1 MSTTR
6 PISGHIRSGT
16 FRADRHGDKVTLPS
30 AALVEPDWSDLMPG
44 DSEEAEKAREDAAEL
59 WARTAPALM
68 IAAGL
73 NDAQR
78 ETLSMFCVAVASYWS
93 VTRELSRTGNL
104 LRGRTGELVK
114 NPLHTVRTMYVN
126 EVTTLRKELGL
137 SPAAAARITRPD
149 ADDDEYADS
158 SAGSAEILRIVQGL

>member
-6 PISGHIRSGT
+6 PIADHMRSGT
-16 FRADRHGDKVTLPS
+16 FRADRHADKVTLPP
-30 AALVEPDWSDLMPG
+30 AALIEPDWDDLLPG
-44 DSEEAEKAREDAAEL
+44 DSDESAKARSDAAAL
-59 WARTAPALM
+59 WARTAPVLM
-68 IAAGL
+68 ISAGL
-73 NDAQR
+73 TDAQR
-78 ETLSMFCVAVASYWS
+78 EALSMFCVAVASYWS

-137 SPAAAARITRPD
+137 SPAAAARITRPS
-149 ADDDEYADS
+149 ADDEDYADAA
-158 SAGSAEILRIVQGL
+158 AGSADVLRLVSDL